1 MLFKM
6 KQSNLMDK
14 MEESEQYRDR
24 YDRVLKIKSEK
35 LDKMTEKHRAERDI
49 LLQEV
54 EKVEG
59 ILNTKM
65 LRHGL
70 VVRDIEKEQD
80 RQEKIRRLEEQ
91 KELELIAAEKKR
103 IAEQYAAEEKK
114 AKSGKRKGSSNRKK
128 GKKKK
133 S

>member
-6 KQSNLMDK
+6 KQSNLIDK

-114 AKSGKRKGSSNRKK
+114 AKSAKRKGSSNRKK

>member
-1 MLFKM
+1 M

-114 AKSGKRKGSSNRKK
+114 AKSSKRKGSSNRKK